1 MSPETLFALWTQT
14 NVDTQTDRQTDIH
27 THTDKQT
34 NTVKTIPAFAVAADN
49 NAATAIRTWLTTVP
63 SLM

>member
-1 MSPETLFALWTQT
+1 
-14 NVDTQTDRQTDIH
+14 VDTDKCRHADRQTDIH